1 MPNAGEIKELLFIK
15 VTVYLPLKVKSIKVE
30 FWSLSAVKLGK
41 NLSLDFEVIYIF
53 FKNAVSNICRYLK
66 KIIPT
71 RKYKPF
77 S

>member
-1 MPNAGEIKELLFIK
+1 MRGEIKELLFIK

-30 FWSLSAVKLGK
+30 FWSLSAEVKGK
-41 NLSLDFEVIYIF
+41 ICRWISKLFTFF
-53 FKNAVSNICRYLK
+53 FKKNAIWNICRYLK

-71 RKYKPF
+71 RKYKTF